1 MEKTINELEEY
12 INIYTQKGK
21 NTLKDKPLFPECVV
35 LKKDFVG
42 NVFSD
47 YHHHALYEIL
57 YVKNG
62 KVKYSIENQKYI
74 LNTGDVIFISP
85 SKLHR
90 LDSIESTS
98 CERIV
103 LNFTEDFINRMST
116 NKTDLLFLFKEI
128 DKTKNYK
135 LKVPLNN
142 MKKINKL
149 LDIMQVMQFNDT
161 YGTDIIY
168 STVFAQLMI
177 LFNSIY
183 ENTEEYDE
191 PIISNPIVNK
201 INDFIMD
208 NLSQKLLLDNIAKH
222 VNLSTSRIQHIF
234 KEETGISL
242 NLYIIKK
249 KLQKATE
256 LLRDNKKSI
265 DIYEDCG
272 FLNYTSFLR
281 AFKNEYGVTPKEY
294 LQLYRKNHKLRYNY
308 WFNYK

>member
-294 LQLYRKNHKLRYNY
+294 LQLYLSLIHISEPTRPY
-308 WFNYK
+308 

>member
-12 INIYTQKGK
+12 INFYTQKGK
-21 NTLKDKPLFPECVV
+21 NTIIEKPLFPECVI

-57 YVKNG
+57 YVKSG
-62 KVKYSIENQKYI
+62 KVKYSIENKKYI

-103 LNFTEDFINRMST
+103 LNFTEDFAAKLST
-116 NKTDLLFLFKEI
+116 EKTDLLYLFKEI

-135 LKVPLNN
+135 LKAHLNN
-142 MKKINKL
+142 IKKINKL
-149 LDIMQVMQFNDT
+149 MDIMQIMQFNDT
-161 YGTDIIY
+161 YGTDVIY
-168 STVFAQLMI
+168 STVFSQLMI
-177 LFNSIY
+177 LFNTMY
-183 ENTEEYDE
+183 ENVDEHEE

-201 INDFIMD
+201 INDYIMD
-208 NLSQKLLLDNIAKH
+208 NIGQKLLVENIAEY
-222 VNLSTSRIQHIF
+222 VNLSSSRVHHIF
-234 KEETGISL
+234 KDKTGISL

-256 LLRDNKKSI
+256 LLLDNKKSI
-265 DIYEDCG
+265 DIYEECG

-294 LQLYRKNHKLRYNY
+294 LQLYRANHKLKYDY
-308 WFNYK
+308 